1 MGRFKG
7 LIFGWEG
14 VLVDTR
20 EAYFRSFNNVLKKHG
35 HKEISRET
43 FDFLFVK
50 GSVRMFIHMGYP
62 AEAEQL
68 TNERREEY
76 DKLIDSFTTDRKECN
91 CVQQLCAGCMHKLK
105 DKGYSIAIATNSHLG
120 PLETL
125 MDKFGLRPSV
135 DAVVT
140 LDEALVAK
148 PNPHMIAMACERMGL
163 APSECA
169 LIGDRIIDMLAGK
182 DAGVHCI
189 GIARN
194 AQIRAE
200 LVGAGADEIVANLSG
215 LLSIL

>member
-7 LIFGWEG
+7 LVFGWEG

-20 EAYFRSFNNVLKKHG
+20 EAYFKSVNNVLKRHG
-35 HKEISRET
+35 HKEISRQT
-43 FDFLFVK
+43 FDLLFVK
-50 GSVRMFIHMGYP
+50 GSVRMFITLGYP
-62 AEAEQL
+62 DKAEEL
-68 TNERREEY
+68 TAERREEY
-76 DKLIDSFTTDRKECN
+76 DRLVDSFTTNQKECD

-105 DKGYSIAIATNSHLG
+105 EKGYLIAIATNSHLG
-120 PLETL
+120 PLDKL
-125 MDKFGLRPSV
+125 IDKFGLRPSV

-148 PNPHMIAMACERMGL
+148 PNPHMVIMACERMGL

-169 LIGDRIIDMLAGK
+169 LIGDRIIDMQAGK

-194 AQIRAE
+194 AQIRQE
-200 LVGAGADEIVANLSG
+200 LVEAGADEIVANLSG